1 MENQMTMGL
10 RTQLISLVCS
20 VLIVGALGA
29 SRSSVSAQAP
39 TCTQTLSAGADVAAV
54 VSSAAA
60 GATIC
65 LGAGNYTFS
74 ATISKSSMTKVAAA
88 PGLNNTQVTI
98 TSGLDLGTSNNLWFD
113 NITAGPS
120 QTDWGTGSGSPTN
133 IKATNI
139 RFTGPVCINAHL
151 NNSNVLVDN
160 STFIGLGES
169 CQEGRLSIKGSSSGD
184 NGITISNNEFSGGN
198 SDAIQLVSNA
208 RGTVI
213 GPGNYFHDITSCSV
227 HCDAIQPYGAINTT
241 ITGNYFGGNLD
252 GIIADFDC
260 NGSPLHLINNVFNQ
274 GTGSAQSAVAISG
287 TNGDTLIHNTFSAS
301 TEVQIY
307 GGNLGC
313 SNTSVTM
320 RDNVMRGG
328 CSITGSGHTISNN
341 LVSGGGACVGAN
353 GISGSPIFVG
363 GANPATWAGF
373 MLTAASLGHL
383 AASDGLD
390 TGARTFGGST
400 GIPANPKTLR
410 VLGN

>member
-1 MENQMTMGL
+1 
-10 RTQLISLVCS
+10 
-20 VLIVGALGA
+20 
-29 SRSSVSAQAP
+29 
-39 TCTQTLSAGADVAAV
+39 
-54 VSSAAA
+54 
-60 GATIC
+60 
-65 LGAGNYTFS
+65 
-74 ATISKSSMTKVAAA
+74 MTKIMAA

-113 NITAGPS
+113 NMTVGSS

-133 IKATNI
+133 IKVTNI
-139 RFTGPVCINAHL
+139 RFTGSLCINAHV

-169 CQEGRLSIKGSSSGD
+169 CGEGRITVKGSSSGN
-184 NGITISNNEFSGGN
+184 NGVTLSNNEFSGGN
-198 SDAIQLVSNA
+198 SDAIQLVFNA

-260 NGSPLHLINNVFNQ
+260 NGSPLHLINNVFHQ
-274 GTGSAQSAVAISG
+274 GTGSAQNAVAISG
-287 TNGDTLIHNTFSAS
+287 ANGDTVIHNTFSAS
-301 TEVQIY
+301 TELQIY

-328 CSITGSGHTISNN
+328 CSITGSGHTISYN
-341 LVSGGGACVGAN
+341 LVSSGGACVGVN
-353 GISGSPIFVG
+353 GITGSPTFVG
-363 GANPATWAGF
+363 GTSPTTWAGF
-373 MLTAASLGHL
+373 ALTVASLGHL
-383 AASDGLD
+383 AASDGRD
-390 TGARTFGGST
+390 MGATSFGGST
-400 GIPANPKTLR
+400 GIPTPTKNLR
-410 VLGN
+410 VVGN